1 MLKKSYLIATIF
13 DTSIFG
19 TIKNQYAAGLMQ
31 ETLEV
36 GPEQLRLENCVR
48 SMADIFERL
57 DVRSIN
63 HGFKKTGLSLF
74 QSEPAKETQLSREEQ
89 VMNLI
94 EQFEKFACSSDE
106 F

>member
-1 MLKKSYLIATIF
+1 
-13 DTSIFG
+13 
-19 TIKNQYAAGLMQ
+19 MQ

-63 HGFKKTGLSLF
+63 NGFKKTGLSLF

-94 EQFEKFACSSDE
+94 KRFDKFACSSDE
-106 F
+106 D